1 MISQISRI
9 PVSLISLFLWQPVA
23 WVMHRST
30 TYCAPAST
38 ADFDEL
44 EKKRARAAL
53 LLRRT
58 SPPPLPLWLIPSRV
72 E

>member
-1 MISQISRI
+1 
-9 PVSLISLFLWQPVA
+9 
-23 WVMHRST
+23 MHRST